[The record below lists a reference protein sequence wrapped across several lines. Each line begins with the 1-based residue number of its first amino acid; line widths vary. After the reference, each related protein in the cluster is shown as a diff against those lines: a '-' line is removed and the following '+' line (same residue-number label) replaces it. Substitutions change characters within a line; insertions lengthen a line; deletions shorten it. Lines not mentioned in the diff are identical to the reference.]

1 MKKKLIVISIVV
13 IVLLSFSLGMY
24 FKIKKDFEIRYEEIR
39 KDIDKELQRYVYLV
53 SPHCKKGQGGS
64 YIGEKELIYNAG
76 MDKEVLL
83 DVDKKSYCQVMVLT
97 KCVDNDKW
105 DWDIKFNCKYRTDKG
120 YIDWWSE
127 K

>member
-1 MKKKLIVISIVV
+1 MKRKLIVISI
-13 IVLLSFSLGMY
+13 ITILLLIFSTCMY
-24 FKIKKDFEIRYEEIR
+24 LKVRNDNNKRYEEIR

-83 DVDKKSYCQVMVLT
+83 DVDKKSYCQVTALT
-97 KCVDNDKW
+97 KCVDTDKW
-105 DWDIKFNCKYRTDKG
+105 EWDIKLKCKHHTDKG
-120 YIDWWSE
+120 YIDWWAE